1 MSMTFYRRALP
12 GTQPMKDDKRKS
24 VAVIGAGAS
33 GLMASWHAAN
43 TGARVVLFEKQ
54 KMIGRKIRATG
65 NGRCNITNR
74 NIDVSFYHGRNPQF
88 VRNVFG
94 RFGLEETVAFFRDA
108 GIPFVELESGRLY
121 PASLQATSVTRIFE
135 YELERLGVE
144 VRLHRKIERIDPLDG
159 THRLTTAGQE
169 REDFDAVILAAGG
182 CAYPQLG
189 ASRSGYEL
197 ASMLGHTVH
206 DPFPSILPVTITL
219 KALHRLEGIKRDC
232 SVSVLR
238 SGRLVDRS
246 TGELLFTKYGIS
258 GPAALEVS
266 RSINESLESGE
277 VPDIVIDFFPDTGA
291 PEIDSLLSE
300 LWSDA
305 ERPVSLSLRGVLRD
319 RLCETLIRICG
330 IDPAVPVKSLS
341 ARQKAEI
348 AGVLK
353 GLRLRPGAPRPFG
366 EAVVA
371 AGGVDVGEVN
381 PVSLESKLVRGLHIT
396 GELLDIDGDSGG
408 YNLQFAWSTGALA
421 GAAAAS

>member
-1 MSMTFYRRALP
+1 
-12 GTQPMKDDKRKS
+12 
-24 VAVIGAGAS
+24 
-33 GLMASWHAAN
+33 MASWHAASA
-43 TGARVVLFEKQ
+43 GARVVLFEKQ

-144 VRLHRKIERIDPLDG
+144 VRLHRKIERIDPLTEPPPDHGRPG
-159 THRLTTAGQE
+159 TGGLRRGDPRRRRLRLSATRRVAFRLRARLHAGAHGA
-169 REDFDAVILAAGG
+169 RSVPFDPSRNHHAQGAPPAGG
-182 CAYPQLG
+182 DKARLLGVGLALRTPRRPQHRRT
-189 ASRSGYEL
+189 AFYEVRHI
-197 ASMLGHTVH
+197 G
-206 DPFPSILPVTITL
+206 
-219 KALHRLEGIKRDC
+219 G
-232 SVSVLR
+232 
-238 SGRLVDRS
+238 
-246 TGELLFTKYGIS
+246 
-258 GPAALEVS
+258 LEVS
-266 RSINESLESGE
+266 RSINESQIGRGPGHRHRFL
-277 VPDIVIDFFPDTGA
+277 PDTGA